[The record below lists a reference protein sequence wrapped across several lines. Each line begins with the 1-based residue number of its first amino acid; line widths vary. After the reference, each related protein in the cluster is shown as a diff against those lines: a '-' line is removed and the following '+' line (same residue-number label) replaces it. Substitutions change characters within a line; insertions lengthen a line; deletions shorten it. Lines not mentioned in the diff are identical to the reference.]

1 MECTGFG
8 DGSACGNAPK
18 GRVRMDFELPQE
30 IRILKDTIRRFVD
43 RELIPIEMNAMDG
56 PDLKPDIRKQ
66 LESKTRELGLWLL
79 EVPADLGGQ
88 DLSLLAIAVVTEELA
103 RTVALP
109 ARGPGIFGPEV
120 RSILLSLTPEQKQG
134 YLYPILR
141 GEKST
146 AFAQTEPDAGADPG
160 AMRTTAI
167 RNGDHYVINGYKR
180 FIAHAKGADF
190 LQLVAATD
198 PKKGSRGGL
207 TVFLVDMDTPG
218 VSIAGQTVHMM
229 GDVTYEIALD
239 NVKVPVTNRIGDEGE
254 GMKAAQTW
262 INANR
267 VAQAARGLGVAQR
280 CLEMITSYAKQRSTF
295 GRTLDTRQAV
305 QFAVAD
311 LYTKLQAGQ
320 LLTYRTAWKFDNG
333 SLQRHET
340 FMTKIFCTE
349 LGFEAADR
357 CMQFHGGLGTATEM
371 PIERMWR
378 QSRSFMITGGPVE
391 IMRASLAREVF
402 ALYQ

>member
-1 MECTGFG
+1 
-8 DGSACGNAPK
+8 
-18 GRVRMDFELPQE
+18 MDFELPDE
-30 IRILKDTIRRFVD
+30 IRLLKDTVRKFVD
-43 RELIPIEMNAMDG
+43 QELIPIEMTAMDG
-56 PDLKPDIRKQ
+56 PDLKPDIRKR
-66 LESKTRELGLWLL
+66 LEAKTRELGLWLMD
-79 EVPADLGGQ
+79 VPAELGGQ
-88 DLSLLAIAVVTEELA
+88 DLSLLGSTVVTEELA

-120 RSILLSLTPEQKQG
+120 RSILLSLSDAQKER
-134 YLYPILR
+134 YLFPVLR
-141 GEKST
+141 GEKTT

-160 AMRTTAI
+160 AMRTTAV
-167 RNGDHYVINGYKR
+167 RQGDAYVINGYKR

-218 VSIAGQTVHMM
+218 VAITGRSVHMM
-229 GDVTYEIALD
+229 GDVTYEIAFD
-239 NVKVPVTNRIGDEGE
+239 NVRVPVENRIGNEGD
-254 GMKAAQTW
+254 GMGAAQTW

-267 VAQAARGLGVAQR
+267 VHQAARGLGVAAR
-280 CLEMITSYAKQRSTF
+280 CLEMIIGYAAQRTTF
-295 GRTLDTRQAV
+295 GRPLADRQAV
-305 QFAVAD
+305 QFGVAD

-320 LLTYRTAWKFDNG
+320 LLAYRTAWKFDNG
-333 SLQRHET
+333 TLQRHET
-340 FMTKIFCTE
+340 YMTKVFCTE

-391 IMRASLAREVF
+391 IMRASLARELF
-402 ALYQ
+402 RLYQ

>member
-1 MECTGFG
+1 
-8 DGSACGNAPK
+8 
-18 GRVRMDFELPQE
+18 MDFELPQE
-30 IRILKDTIRRFVD
+30 IRLLQETVRRFVD
-43 RELIPIEMNAMDG
+43 RELIPIEMHAMDG
-56 PDLKPDIRKQ
+56 PDLKPDIRKK
-66 LESKTRELGLWLL
+66 LEAKTRELGLWLL
-79 EVPADLGGQ
+79 EVPAELGGQ
-88 DLSLLAIAVVTEELA
+88 DLSLLAIAVATEELA

-120 RSILLSLTPEQKQG
+120 RSILLSLNPEQKTK
-134 YLYPILR
+134 YLDPVLR

-160 AMRTTAI
+160 GMRTTAV

-180 FIAHAKGADF
+180 FIAHAKDADF

-207 TVFLVDMDTPG
+207 TVFLVDTDTPG
-218 VSIAGQTVHMM
+218 VSIAGETVHMM

-239 NVKVPVTNRIGDEGE
+239 DVKVPVENRIGNEGD

-295 GRTLDTRQAV
+295 GQTLDRRQAV

-402 ALYQ
+402 AIYP

>member
-1 MECTGFG
+1 
-8 DGSACGNAPK
+8 
-18 GRVRMDFELPQE
+18 MDFELPQD

-43 RELIPIEMNAMDG
+43 RELIPIEMHAMDG
-56 PDLKPDIRKQ
+56 PDLKPEIRKQ
-66 LESKTRELGLWLL
+66 LEAKTRELGLWLL
-79 EVPADLGGQ
+79 EVPAELGGQ

-120 RSILLSLTPEQKQG
+120 RSILLSLNPEQKKK
-134 YLYPILR
+134 YLDPVLR
-141 GEKST
+141 GEKTT

-160 AMRTTAI
+160 GMRTTAV
-167 RNGDHYVINGYKR
+167 RDGNHYVLNGYKR

-207 TVFLVDMDTPG
+207 TVFLVDMDAPG
-218 VSIAGQTVHMM
+218 VSIAGKAVHMM

-239 NVKVPVTNRIGDEGE
+239 DVRVPVGNRIGNEGD
-254 GMKAAQTW
+254 GMKAAQQW

-280 CLEMITSYAKQRSTF
+280 CLEMIASYAKQRSTF
-295 GRTLDTRQAV
+295 GQTLDRRQAV

-333 SLQRHET
+333 SLARHET
-340 FMTKIFCTE
+340 YMTKIFCTE

-402 ALYQ
+402 SIYQ

>member
-1 MECTGFG
+1 
-8 DGSACGNAPK
+8 
-18 GRVRMDFELPQE
+18 MDFNLPDE
-30 IRILKDTIRRFVD
+30 VRLLKETVRKFVD
-43 RELIPIEMNAMDG
+43 RELIPIEMHAMDG
-56 PDLKPDIRKQ
+56 PDLKPEVRKT
-66 LESKTRELGLWLL
+66 LEAKTRELGLWLL
-79 EVPADLGGQ
+79 DVPAELGGQ
-88 DLSLLAIAVVTEELA
+88 DLSLLATAVVHEELA

-109 ARGPGIFGPEV
+109 ARGPGIFGPDV
-120 RSILLSLTPEQKQG
+120 RSILLSLSEAQKEM
-134 YLYPILR
+134 YLYPVVR

-160 AMRTTAI
+160 GMRTTAV
-167 RNGDHYVINGYKR
+167 RKGDHY

-239 NVKVPVTNRIGDEGE
+239 DVMVPVENRIGNEGD

-267 VAQAARGLGVAQR
+267 VNQAARGIGVTQR
-280 CLEMITSYAKQRSTF
+280 CLEMITGYAPQRQTF
-295 GRTLDTRQAV
+295 GRPLADRQAV

-333 SLQRHET
+333 TLERHDT
-340 FMTKIFCTE
+340 FMTKVFCTE

-402 ALYQ
+402 ALYR

>member
-1 MECTGFG
+1 
-8 DGSACGNAPK
+8 
-18 GRVRMDFELPQE
+18 MDFELPQE
-30 IRILKDTIRRFVD
+30 IRMLKDTMRRFVD

-56 PDLKPDIRKQ
+56 PDLKPDIRQQ
-66 LESKTRELGLWLL
+66 LEAKTRELGLWLL

-88 DLSLLAIAVVTEELA
+88 DFSLLGMTVVTEELA

-120 RSILLSLTPEQKQG
+120 RSILLSLSPEQKQS
-134 YLYPILR
+134 YLYPMLR

-160 AMRTTAI
+160 GMRTTAM
-167 RNGDHYVINGYKR
+167 RNGDHYVIKGYKR
-180 FIAHAKGADF
+180 FIAHAKDADF

-239 NVKVPVTNRIGDEGE
+239 DVKVPVTNRIGDEGE

>member
-1 MECTGFG
+1 
-8 DGSACGNAPK
+8 
-18 GRVRMDFELPQE
+18 MDFELPSELRMLQ
-30 IRILKDTIRRFVD
+30 DTVGRFVD
-43 RELIPIEMNAMDG
+43 QELIPIEMTAMDG
-56 PDLKPDIRKQ
+56 PDLRPAVRQ
-66 LESKTRELGLWLL
+66 RLEDKARELGLWLID
-79 EVPADLGGQ
+79 VPADLGGQ
-88 DLSLLAIAVVTEELA
+88 DISLLGSAVVTEELA
-103 RTVALP
+103 RSVALP

-120 RSILLSLTPEQKQG
+120 RSILLSLSDDQKDK
-134 YLYPILR
+134 YLHPVLR
-141 GEKST
+141 GEKKT

-160 AMRTTAI
+160 AMRTTAV
-167 RNGDHYVINGYKR
+167 RQGDEYLINGYKR
-180 FIAHAKGADF
+180 FISHAKGADF

-218 VSIAGQTVHMM
+218 VSIASQTHHMM

-239 NVKVPVTNRIGDEGE
+239 DVRVPVANRIGSEGD

-267 VAQAARGLGVAQR
+267 VHQAARGIGVARR
-280 CLEMITSYAKQRSTF
+280 CLDMIVGYASQRTTF
-295 GRTLDTRQAV
+295 GRPLVDRQAV

-311 LYTKLQAGQ
+311 LYTKLELGR
-320 LLTYRTAWKFDNG
+320 LLTYRTAWRFDNG
-333 SLQRHET
+333 TLGRHET

-357 CMQFHGGLGTATEM
+357 CMQFHGGLGTASEM

-391 IMRASLAREVF
+391 IMRASLAREIF
-402 ALYQ
+402 RQHR